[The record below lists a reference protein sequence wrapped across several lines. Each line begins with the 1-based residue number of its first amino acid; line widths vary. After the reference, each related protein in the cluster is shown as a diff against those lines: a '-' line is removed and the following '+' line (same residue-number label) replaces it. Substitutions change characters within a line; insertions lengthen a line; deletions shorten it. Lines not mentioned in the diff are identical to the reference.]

1 VALQH
6 TDSGRI
12 TILTPDT
19 ALVAANLA
27 PLQEELRVCI
37 TAGRN
42 RIVLD
47 LGPVPFIDSRGLEWL
62 LDAARRLRSAGGRL
76 KLVNPNPLCSEILTA
91 TRLVPEIEVYFDLHQ
106 AGRSFR

>member
-1 VALQH
+1 VSLQH

-12 TILTPDT
+12 TILTPDA
-19 ALVAANLA
+19 ALVAAHLA
-27 PLQEELRVCI
+27 PLQEELRACI
-37 TAGRN
+37 AAGRT

-47 LGPVPFIDSRGLEWL
+47 LGPVPFIDSRGLELL
-62 LDAARRLRSAGGRL
+62 LDASRRLRAAGGRL